1 MEGGKRKWQPLY
13 EEKNQEIDDEE
24 KIEKFFEIIKRFQDA
39 HKSTNGLLELKEAS
53 CSLKKD
59 KGQEAVWV
67 PSFEWEDFL
76 EQGFKKEKCLFQ
88 TEVVGHAIVNLNS
101 STKGMQEEEGKK
113 EDEGNGLDLNLTL

>member
-13 EEKNQEIDDEE
+13 EEENQEIDDEE
-24 KIEKFFEIIKRFQDA
+24 KIEKFFAIIKRFQDA
-39 HKSTNGLLELKEAS
+39 HKSTNGLHELKEA
-53 CSLKKD
+53 

-76 EQGFKKEKCLFQ
+76 EQGFKKEKCLLK
-88 TEVVGHAIVNLNS
+88 TDVLGHAIVNLNS